1 MIASSH
7 LHRGA
12 DRLRHRINSIPDV
25 MNFPSNNFIPH
36 FRRDSNYPIPREEEE
51 EEEEPETVYVNMK
64 IDSDEDSETQYVN
77 LFIDTKQNV
86 YT

>member
-1 MIASSH
+1 MVASSH

-25 MNFPSNNFIPH
+25 INFPSNDFIPH
-36 FRRDSNYPIPREEEE
+36 FRRDNSYPIPRE

-64 IDSDEDSETQYVN
+64 VDSEEELETKYVN
-77 LFIDTKQNV
+77 LFIDAKQNV
-86 YT
+86 NI